1 MADLEVLHPGS
12 GVELEVL
19 HPAVSASSPVRPRG
33 TGPVW
38 EREGI
43 CTRAPRAAAHE
54 EEHGRLEREEE
65 EKVGADSSAPSPTVV
80 GQRSSRA
87 RAGLDPP
94 LACPRSPPT
103 PAPTS
108 LLPLLHPAGSR

>member
-1 MADLEVLHPGS
+1 MAGLEVLYPGS

-33 TGPVW
+33 AGPVW

-43 CTRAPRAAAHE
+43 RTRAPRAAAHE
-54 EEHGRLEREEE
+54 EEHRRLEREEE
-65 EKVGADSSAPSPTVV
+65 EKVGADSSAPSPAVV

-94 LACPRSPPT
+94 PCLSSISAYPCSYL
-103 PAPTS
+103 PAATAS
-108 LLPLLHPAGSR
+108 SGWK